1 MLHQLTDANNA
12 SRISRGSSAVEL
24 HVQIRCNTQLLPL
37 PTVILILNSLK
48 LQHQPN
54 MVPLENFPA
63 HCTKQLLVPPP
74 FHLFAH
80 LKNDLRAVLGIIV
93 LDEWVANPFP
103 LYNQR
108 PEVGFGLRTRRSD
121 GKHPFRLIA
130 SPMLLRLWRGRID
143 RGGFKE
149 RTECGF

>member
-1 MLHQLTDANNA
+1 M
-12 SRISRGSSAVEL
+12 EL

-63 HCTKQLLVPPP
+63 HRTKQLLVPPP

-80 LKNDLRAVLGIIV
+80 LKNDRRAVLGIIV
-93 LDEWVANPFP
+93 LDERVANPLSF
-103 LYNQR
+103 
-108 PEVGFGLRTRRSD
+108 V
-121 GKHPFRLIA
+121 
-130 SPMLLRLWRGRID
+130 
-143 RGGFKE
+143 
-149 RTECGF
+149 